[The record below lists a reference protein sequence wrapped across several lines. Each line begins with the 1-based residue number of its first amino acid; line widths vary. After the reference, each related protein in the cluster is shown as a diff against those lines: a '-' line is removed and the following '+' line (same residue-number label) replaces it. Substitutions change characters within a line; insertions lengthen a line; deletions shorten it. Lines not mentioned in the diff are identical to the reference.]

1 MAKFHGFSPRF
12 SPPHNDPVEEG
23 GGSAKNPIKTGKY
36 QRKKFLLFISKPLDG
51 GLGLNYLHAAFATK
65 VNMKRLLQTL
75 LVSSFLAAGSV
86 TYAQSV
92 AQPGDPVI
100 ASSANSPGSEGVAN
114 AIDGK
119 PTKYLN
125 FDGKNSQPSGFIV
138 SPALGKTLVTGLS
151 MQTANDAPDRDV
163 KVVTLEGSNDAEV
176 TDWDAGNWELIVQL
190 DDIPAIDDRFTTQK
204 FSFENKKG
212 YLHYRWTAVDT
223 QGPSGCCM
231 QIAEVG
237 FLGSVYSGPADV
249 TQPGDAVIASSA
261 NSPGSEG
268 VANAIDGQPTKYLNF
283 DGKNSQPSGFVVT
296 PSLGMTYV
304 TGMALQSANDA
315 PDRDPKSIT
324 LEGSNDDDITE
335 YDSGNWQLITQID
348 DIPAWTGR
356 FQTKEL
362 FFDNDRAF
370 KHYRWVVLD
379 TQGSNGCCMQI
390 AEVELL
396 GAVPPAD
403 VTSPGDAL
411 IASSANSPGSE
422 GVANAIDGQPTKYLN
437 FDGKNS
443 QPSGFVVTPSIGKT
457 VITGIHMQSAN
468 DAPDRDPISITIEGS
483 NDDEITEY
491 DSGNW
496 QLIIQIDD
504 IPAWTGRFQSQV
516 FIFDNVWA
524 FKHYRWVAVDT
535 QGSSGCCMQ
544 IAEIELLGGGA
555 PKDVTS
561 PGDAVYAS
569 SSNSPGSEGV
579 ANAIDGQPT
588 KYLNFDGKN
597 SQPSGFVVTPGIGA
611 TTITGVSMQT
621 ANDAPDRDV
630 KIVLIEGTNDSVSG
644 WDDGANWTEITQI
657 DDIPAIGGRFQ
668 TQEFYFANDKAYTSY
683 RWTVLDTQGSSGCCM
698 QIAEVEF
705 LAATTTVDCDL
716 AAFKRQPVDVV
727 VLDGEPATFLVEVN
741 GPWPLQWYKN
751 GEPISGAVSTSYTTD
766 AVNSGNASDKYSVQ
780 IVGCEMSVEVVASI
794 HDPSAHPVS
803 IGITFNGSGANGA
816 PTAMNPTDVAGVQLQ
831 AYWNNVTNA
840 SGINDEL
847 LLNSLGEDALGED
860 DFDITLD
867 FQSSGNWGAGT
878 GDANPTQRML
888 NGLVHSQPNVE
899 SHIEFQEVPDGSHTL
914 IIYTVGIPLQFQNQF
929 YKLVGE
935 DEGQDRVVYTDQM
948 NADQYNPIQ
957 RYFRGS
963 STDTN
968 NRTLSNYVRFDNV
981 TPVDGYVRFEWG
993 TTTTGFDR
1001 GVAVNAVQ
1009 LILNNPALDIDPPS
1023 VTSNPV
1029 PTVAQEGSAASLTV
1043 VATGEGLT
1051 YQWLK
1056 NGAAIPDGGKIAGAT
1071 TDTLTVNGLTED
1083 EEGFYSL
1090 AIFNDAGSVITGKAK
1105 LKMVSSDAKMTD
1117 DLVVHLKFDE
1127 GSGTTL
1133 SNSGSDS
1140 HLGNLYDDYGELND
1154 EPTGAEGLIGNAILI
1169 NGLDSETYAFGVLDN
1184 FSKITEEGTVSIWL
1198 NTSGIDGE
1206 SAVVLRNDG
1215 LPIDNAVEG
1224 TFEVELVNNA
1234 DGELVLVVSIGA
1246 GPNVVR
1252 IVDTEVFTLDEWNHV
1267 ALTMDGG
1274 QLRLYKNGD
1283 LVGVA
1288 DYLDRINSATQ
1299 DWMAIGGNIS
1309 LETEDGVSYFLM
1321 DEANPQIFS
1330 GSMDDLAIWRVARSA
1345 DEIQAIYKQ
1354 GLAGEDASTAAVTIP
1369 DFVEPIDIVDPEPVD
1384 PTISLVREDDGT
1396 ITVTFT
1402 GKLQAAPTVNGPW
1415 EDVDAE
1421 SPLTL
1426 NPDQAQTFAR
1436 AVNE

>member
-1 MAKFHGFSPRF
+1 MKRAL
-12 SPPHNDPVEEG
+12 
-23 GGSAKNPIKTGKY
+23 KT
-36 QRKKFLLFISKPLDG
+36 LLFCGI
-51 GLGLNYLHAAFATK
+51 
-65 VNMKRLLQTL
+65 
-75 LVSSFLAAGSV
+75 LAATNQGFG
-86 TYAQSV
+86 QSV

-138 SPALGKTLVTGLS
+138 SPSLGKTLVTGLS

-163 KVVTLEGSNDAEV
+163 KVVRLEGSNDAEA
-176 TDWDAGNWELIVQL
+176 TAWDGGNWEVIVEI
-190 DDIPAIDDRFTTQK
+190 DDIPAITDRFATQT

-212 YLHYRWTAVDT
+212 YLHYRWTVVDT

-237 FLGSVYSGPADV
+237 FLGGVYSGPSDI
-249 TQPGDAVIASSA
+249 TQPGDAVMASSS

-324 LEGSNDDDITE
+324 LEGSNDDEITG
-335 YDSGNWQLITQID
+335 YDSGNWQMIAEIQ
-348 DIPAWTGR
+348 DIEPWTGR

-370 KHYRWVVLD
+370 KHYRWVVTD
-379 TQGSNGCCMQI
+379 TQGSSGCCMQI

-403 VTSPGDAL
+403 VTSPGDAI
-411 IASSANSPGSE
+411 IASSSNSPGSE

-457 VITGIHMQSAN
+457 VVTGIHMQSAN
-468 DAPDRDPISITIEGS
+468 DAPDRDAKVVTLEGS
-483 NDDEITEY
+483 NDDEIADY

-496 QLIIQIDD
+496 QLITELNV
-504 IPAWTGRFQSQV
+504 PPYTGRFQSQV
-516 FIFDNVWA
+516 LIFDNVWA
-524 FKHYRWVAVDT
+524 FKHYRWVVVDT
-535 QGSSGCCMQ
+535 QGPSGCCMQ
-544 IAEIELLGGGA
+544 IAEVELLGGSA

-611 TTITGVSMQT
+611 TTITGISMQT

-630 KIVLIEGTNDSVSG
+630 KVVLIEGTNDLVSG
-644 WDDGANWTEITQI
+644 WDDGANWTRITQI
-657 DDIPAIGGRFQ
+657 DDIPAIDDRFT

-683 RWTVLDTQGSSGCCM
+683 RWTVVDTQGPSGCCM

-705 LAATTTVDCDL
+705 LAATTSVDCDL
-716 AAFKRQPVDVV
+716 AAFKRQPVDAV

-766 AVNSGNASDKYSVQ
+766 AINSENISDKYSVQ
-780 IVGCEMSVEVVASI
+780 IVGCEMSSEVGATI
-794 HDPSAHPVS
+794 LDPATQPIS
-803 IGITFNGSGANGA
+803 IGLNFNGSGANGA
-816 PTAMNPTDVAGVQLQ
+816 PTASLPTDIAGVHLQ
-831 AYWNNVTNA
+831 AYWNNVTQG
-840 SGINDEL
+840 SGSSDDV
-847 LLNSLGEDALGED
+847 LLNSLGEEALGLED
-860 DFDITLD
+860 YEITVDFA
-867 FQSSGNWGAGT
+867 SGGNWGAGT
-878 GDANPTQRML
+878 GDANPTQRLL
-888 NGLVHSQPNVE
+888 NGLIRARSE
-899 SHIEFQEVPDGSHTL
+899 AHIEFQEIPDGNHTL
-914 IIYTVGIPLQFQNQF
+914 IVYTVGIPLQFQNQH

-935 DEGQDRVVYTDQM
+935 DEDSDRVIYTDQM

-957 RYFRGS
+957 RYFRGT
-963 STDTN
+963 STDPN

-981 TPVDGYVRFEWG
+981 KPVDGIVRFEWG
-993 TTTTGFDR
+993 TTTVGFDR
-1001 GVAVNAVQ
+1001 GVAINAIQ
-1009 LILNNPALDIDPPS
+1009 LILDNPALEIDAPS
-1023 VTSNPV
+1023 VVTNPS
-1029 PTVAQEGSAASLTV
+1029 PTVAQEGSLASMTVKAA
-1043 VATGEGLT
+1043 GEGLT

-1056 NGAAIPDGGKIAGAT
+1056 DGAAIPDGGKISGAT
-1071 TDTLTVNGLTED
+1071 TDTLTVNGLTEV

-1090 AIFNDAGSVITGKAK
+1090 AIFNDAGSVISSRAK
-1105 LKMVSSDAKMTD
+1105 LSTVSSGAKITD

-1127 GSGTTL
+1127 SSGSTA
-1133 SNSGSDS
+1133 SNSGSS
-1140 HLGNLYDDYGELND
+1140 SEKGSFYDDYGD
-1154 EPTGAEGLIGNAILI
+1154 ENEEPVGADGLIGNAILI
-1169 NGLDSETYAFGVLDN
+1169 NGIDSETYAFGVLPN
-1184 FSKITEEGTVSIWL
+1184 YPKITENGTVSVWF

-1206 SAVVLRNDG
+1206 NAVILRNG
-1215 LPIDNAVEG
+1215 SSISIQSENQFQI
-1224 TFEVELVNNA
+1224 TINNNI
-1234 DGELVLVVSIGA
+1234 DGELVLGCQISA
-1246 GPNVVR
+1246 GPNV
-1252 IVDTEVFTLDEWNHV
+1252 INIQDTEPLALDEWVHV
-1267 ALTMDGG
+1267 ALTVDGG
-1274 QLRLYKNGD
+1274 QLRLYKNGK
-1283 LVGVA
+1283 LVGVT
-1288 DYLDRINSATQ
+1288 DYLDRINGSTQ
-1299 DWMAIGGNIS
+1299 DWVAIGANITII
-1309 LETEDGVSYFLM
+1309 EEEGEEPYYAM
-1321 DEANPQIFS
+1321 DEANPAAFS
-1330 GSMDDLAIWRVARSA
+1330 GLLDDLAIWHVARDA
-1345 DEIQAIYKQ
+1345 AEIASIYEK
-1354 GLAGEDASTAAVTIP
+1354 GVAGQDATKASVTIP
-1369 DFVEPIDIVDPEPVD
+1369 DFVEPGVAADPEINVVRNED
-1384 PTISLVREDDGT
+1384 GSL
-1396 ITVTFT
+1396 TVTFV
-1402 GKLQAAPTVNGPW
+1402 GKLQTAVTVNGPW
-1415 EDVDAE
+1415 QDVDAE
-1421 SPLTL
+1421 SPVTLTA
-1426 NPDQAQTFAR
+1426 DQAQLFGR
-1436 AVNE
+1436 AVSE